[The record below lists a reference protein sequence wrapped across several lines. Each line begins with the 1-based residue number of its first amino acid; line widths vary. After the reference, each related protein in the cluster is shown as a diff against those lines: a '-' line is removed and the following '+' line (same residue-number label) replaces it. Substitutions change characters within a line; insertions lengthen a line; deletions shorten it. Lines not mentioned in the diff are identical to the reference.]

1 MSPPDSPRRPLDV
14 RVRSA
19 LRRTGVEAVYAL
31 GKKEFLDSV
40 RNRWIIALAAIFLIL
55 TLTVSYLGGAAEGGG
70 VGFQGLFETVAGMT
84 FISQILIPILG
95 LMLSYAAVVGEK
107 ERGSM
112 LLLMSMPITRNET
125 ILGKFLG
132 LGAVMLAA
140 VLSGLGIGGIVIMA
154 FAGTEGWENFLV
166 FLLGAIIFAL
176 AFLGVGLLL
185 SSITK
190 RRSLAM
196 GLAVFLWF
204 FFAFIFNIILVGVF
218 IGTGGSFHTT
228 PGQAFVLPDWIYVA
242 QLTNPVAAFSSFA
255 ARAFDLSMGFE
266 GIGFPAELPGFVSI
280 GTTGL
285 SMALWALVPLG
296 LAAWRFRRQDL

>member
-1 MSPPDSPRRPLDV
+1 MSPSDSPRRPLGL

-40 RNRWIIALAAIFLIL
+40 RNRWILALSAIFLIL

-70 VGFQGLFETVAGMT
+70 VGFQGLLETVAGMT

-107 ERGSM
+107 ERGSI
-112 LLLMSMPITRNET
+112 LLLLSMPITRLET

-140 VLSGLGIGGIVIMA
+140 VLSGLGIGGLVIMA
-154 FAGTEGWENFLV
+154 FTGTEGWENFVV
-166 FLLGAIIFAL
+166 FLLGAILFAL
-176 AFLGVGLLL
+176 AFLSVGLLL
-185 SSITK
+185 SSLTK

-204 FFAFIFNIILVGVF
+204 FFAFIFDLVILGVF
-218 IGTGGSFHTT
+218 VATGGSFLFI
-228 PGQAFVLPDWIYVA
+228 PGQVLMLPDWVYVA
-242 QLTNPVAAFSSFA
+242 QLVNPVDAFSSFA
-255 ARAFDLSMGFE
+255 VRAFDLSTAF
-266 GIGFPAELPGFVSI
+266 GFPLALPDFVSI

-285 SMALWALVPLG
+285 SLALWALVPL
-296 LAAWRFRRQDL
+296 AVTVWRFRGQDL